1 MKQRRLVMIARNKV
15 ENYERD
21 LQELEDELGQEISE
35 LEVKFDATRIALE
48 PEPIKPYKKDIDVR
62 VMSLLWLPC
71 NDDGQPVW

>member
-15 ENYERD
+15 ENYECD

-62 VMSLLWLPC
+62 AMSLLWLPC

>member
-1 MKQRRLVMIARNKV
+1 MIARNKV

-21 LQELEDELGQEISE
+21 LQELEDELGQEVSE

-62 VMSLLWLPC
+62 AMSLLWPC
-71 NDDGQPVW
+71 NDDGQTVW

>member
-62 VMSLLWLPC
+62 AMSLLWLPY
-71 NDDGQPVW
+71 NDNGQPVW